1 MLLLLFSRKKSKLI
15 RWLPNILIITNI
27 PPQPKL
33 PAHVAQVVALRLP
46 GIRIGHRGSHRHG
59 SLGCLVPV
67 QVVIGALT
75 LVTPLE
81 PQINGQ
87 FQGT

>member
-46 GIRIGHRGSHRHG
+46 GIGSATGKPPSRL
-59 SLGCLVPV
+59 LGCLVPV